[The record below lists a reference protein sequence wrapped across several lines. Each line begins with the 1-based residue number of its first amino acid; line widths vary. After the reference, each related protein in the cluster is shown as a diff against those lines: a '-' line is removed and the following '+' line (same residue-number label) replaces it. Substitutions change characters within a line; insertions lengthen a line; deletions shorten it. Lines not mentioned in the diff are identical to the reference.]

1 MYMNY
6 QKHLADLLQNPD
18 IWMNNEKNMVGVL
31 NSLIDACNDLY
42 NKLNY
47 QQQTITNEKYNNT
60 NLEHFTIPT
69 ESYLLLLPYNFL
81 HDFEKKKKFYLD
93 KMNLLKQKYKY
104 IANLLLNVDTKITST
119 GFNSTGFNSTGF
131 NSTGF
136 NSTGFNSTGFNS
148 TGFNSLP
155 TKITDLITKIQDN
168 FNPYTKTN
176 KLYENVYKNSWND
189 TLANI
194 QKSDN
199 FNIFIDPNEFNS
211 NDISFKTD
219 NILNFIRN
227 QSGGNN
233 LSSIYNKLGI
243 KIVEVHKSTR
253 SSNKYISTSLFDKG
267 LTNKPGE
274 YKNIKHYCVNLYES
288 IKLYNKY
295 LPDYNIRIYGDMSI
309 NVNNNPDDDIKKLLE
324 LINNS
329 NNVDYYEVTQ
339 SFNGVAALEP
349 NQKNHI
355 GLYGA
360 LFRFYTLL
368 DPIISHCIFVDADNF
383 PMETFTN
390 IIKNWENNKESNL
403 LIFKPLFYQ
412 RKNINDKCIDQML
425 AGMSGFKKET
435 GKILNP
441 LVFVRMFEYMD
452 KQYNKFKDEFIDEC
466 DGNNKIKY
474 TTPFR
479 FGFEEQALTNILIP
493 FYILNN
499 IKLIIIPMYF
509 DFGSGFQFY
518 YNEILN
524 SLTNDYLKII
534 DKNLGLNKDTV
545 PLVCFVDPLYGF
557 NIHIGV
563 ILINFLDKC
572 LSNNVN
578 KINGIKIIQDNKI
591 EFLKRHLSIKGFY
604 HLYPAFN
611 LSIPIDEINKYVD
624 VLFNGNQISPLK
636 LKTLTKE
643 ALHEFGSDTEKVYG
657 RYSDNINLQEFFK
670 NPENQTLN
678 VLKSSDLYKIKYEK
692 YKMKYLTL
700 KKMYK
705 L

>member
-1 MYMNY
+1 
-6 QKHLADLLQNPD
+6 
-18 IWMNNEKNMVGVL
+18 MNNNKENL
-31 NSLIDACNDLY
+31 LIYKCNELY
-42 NKLNY
+42 NRLND
-47 QQQTITNEKYNNT
+47 QQKKIIDEKYGDKYLGQNKNQIET
-60 NLEHFTIPT
+60 KTK
-69 ESYLLLLPYNFL
+69 LLLFPYNFTD
-81 HDFEKKKKFYLD
+81 DFDKISLLEEKYEYIT
-93 KMNLLKQKYKY
+93 NLLS
-104 IANLLLNVDTKITST
+104 NVDNST

-148 TGFNSLP
+148 TGFNSTGFTKLP
-155 TKITDLITKIQDN
+155 TKITDLIIKIQDN
-168 FNPYTKTN
+168 FNPYTKLNT
-176 KLYENVYKNSWND
+176 LYENVYKNSWND

-199 FNIFIDPNEFNS
+199 FNLFIDPNQFNS

-219 NILNFIRN
+219 NILNFINN
-227 QSGGNN
+227 QSGGN
-233 LSSIYNKLGI
+233 LSSIYDKLGI
-243 KIVEVHKSTR
+243 KMVEIHKSTR
-253 SSNKYISTSLFDKG
+253 PSSKYISTSLFDKG

-288 IKLYNKY
+288 IKLYGKY

-309 NVNNNPDDDIKKLLE
+309 NVNNNPDDDIKKLFK
-324 LINNS
+324 LINDSDNI
-329 NNVDYYEVTQ
+329 DYYEVTQ
-339 SFNGVAALEP
+339 SFNGVPALEP

-368 DPIISHCIFVDADNF
+368 DPVISNCIFVDADNF

-390 IIKNWENNKESNL
+390 IIRNWENNKESNL

-452 KQYNKFKDEFIDEC
+452 KQYYKFKDEFIDEC

-493 FYILNN
+493 FYLLNN

-524 SLTNDYLKII
+524 SLTDEYLEII
-534 DKNLGLNKDTV
+534 DKTFGLNKNTV
-545 PLVCFVDPLYGF
+545 PLICFVDPLYGF

-572 LSNNVN
+572 LINNIN
-578 KINGIKIIQDNKI
+578 KINGINIIKDNKI
-591 EFLKRHLSIKGFY
+591 NFLKRHLSIKGFY

-611 LSIPIDEINKYVD
+611 LSIPINKINKYVND
-624 VLFNGNQISPLK
+624 LFNGNTITPLK

-678 VLKSSDLYKIKYEK
+678 VLKSSDLYKIKYQK
-692 YKMKYLTL
+692 YKMKYLAL